1 MMTAKLSKVLRSS
14 LLASCIAWLT
24 TTQATAQT
32 MPLATNVDPY
42 TLASSANQAFD
53 AGDLVKATHDYE
65 QLLGQG
71 IVNGHLFYNL
81 GVAYFR
87 AGRLG
92 DSVAA
97 FLGARRYLP
106 RDPDNEANLRFVL
119 GKVHDKLEAQLPAT
133 TTGHVAA
140 WLEHFNELELAWT
153 ASLLAALWGSA
164 LALTALRPSLERWRL
179 SVALS
184 VVLPIAALAA
194 FLTRQATPDAWGAV
208 VQAEAKIYSGPGKQN
223 TQLFALQEGA
233 PVLITERA
241 AGGYYRV
248 KLSDGKQGWVA
259 DNQVRLFGP
268 L

>member
-1 MMTAKLSKVLRSS
+1 MITTKLTHLLCCN
-14 LLASCIAWLT
+14 LLASCIAWFT
-24 TTQATAQT
+24 TPTATAET
-32 MPLATNVDPY
+32 MPLATAVDSN

-53 AGDLVKATHDYE
+53 SGDLVKAIHDYE

-71 IVNGHLFYNL
+71 IVNGHLYYNL

-133 TTGHVAA
+133 ATGHITA
-140 WLEHFNELELAWT
+140 WLEHFSELELAWT
-153 ASLLAALWGSA
+153 ASLLAAFWGSA
-164 LALTALRPSLERWRL
+164 LALTALRPSLQRWRL
-179 SVALS
+179 TVSLS
-184 VVLPIAALAA
+184 AVLPIAALAA